1 MKAAE
6 LGNSNGRAG
15 VDALA
20 GPRSGSFSPVPL
32 SSISNSCC
40 GGWNKL
46 DLIPA
51 LVFPF
56 FFPPRLYA
64 LVF

>member
-20 GPRSGSFSPVPL
+20 GPRSGSFSL
-32 SSISNSCC
+32 C
-40 GGWNKL
+40 L
-46 DLIPA
+46 LAAFLTPA
-51 LVFPF
+51 AGVGIN
-56 FFPPRLYA
+56 
-64 LVF
+64 